1 MGRPHGQNQF
11 YEVFLLKFKWKL
23 LKLLNLGDFSL
34 PYQKPK
40 IQEKETSVSI
50 LFRPQTSI
58 FLFTLNEPNY
68 KKHTTTIDREG
79 AATAGN
85 SAQAGSGSPNPK
97 MTLLLVF
104 NIFRNSTFYTNVDYV
119 PSFILC
125 NLVVGGST
133 SILEASR
140 PFWRYPL
147 GLDRI
152 FEGLQFFLQK
162 SNSKF
167 SFNLYRF
174 FWYPF
179 GTGRW

>member
-1 MGRPHGQNQF
+1 MD
-11 YEVFLLKFKWKL
+11 LC
-23 LKLLNLGDFSL
+23 
-34 PYQKPK
+34 
-40 IQEKETSVSI
+40 
-50 LFRPQTSI
+50 
-58 FLFTLNEPNY
+58 
-68 KKHTTTIDREG
+68 REG

-97 MTLLLVF
+97 MTLVLVF

-119 PSFILC
+119 PSFIFC

-133 SILEASR
+133 GILAASQ

-147 GLDRI
+147 DVTQI
-152 FEGLQFFLQK
+152 CEGLPYFVQK
-162 SNSKF
+162 SNSEF